1 MDFEVVHEIPG
12 RVRIRI
18 GGLVRDQP
26 LADALCH
33 WLKAE
38 CRATDTR
45 ANIYCSSVV
54 ILFDRTDQT
63 LFSQLR
69 ERLSAVT
76 RMTLLAA
83 FPGHAKPVDGLPR
96 KNFFNLKKPIAWSTI
111 AIGLALIPH
120 PLARIA
126 AIPFSV
132 ISAIPIWRRAWNVL
146 IKERRLNVDVLDSLA
161 FAVCLGRGQIATGSF
176 ITWMI
181 GLGDWIRDLTAA
193 KSRRAMTDLLDF
205 RDASAWVL
213 RSRKVVRIR
222 ATDVKPGQTVIIY
235 PGEIVPVDGEI
246 LRGTATLDQKNVTGE
261 SIPAERGPGEVVYAS
276 TVVRQG
282 KLYVRATR
290 VGNDTTAAQI
300 VKMVETA
307 PIGETRIQNYAEHF
321 ADRLVA
327 PALLLSGSLYA
338 LTGDLNRLLSMM
350 IVDFGTGIRVAAPT
364 SVLSGMVYAASRGVL
379 IKGGNYM
386 EQLARLDTI
395 VFDKTG
401 TLTQGSPQILDV
413 ISFNERQFPAA
424 KIIGLSAAAEA
435 RLTHPVAE
443 AIVSKAK
450 REHIKIP
457 ERIDSNFQIGLGV
470 EARVNGYSIHIGND
484 RFFREKSI
492 CDQAALGQVRDLSAQ
507 GCSSLLFAVDG
518 KLTGLIPYADKI
530 RPESRDVVRTL
541 HNRGLRNIVMIT
553 GDNAAV
559 AASVARQLGIDRY
572 VADALPE
579 DKARVI
585 SEYRNAGQVVA
596 MVGDGIND
604 SPALA
609 FANVGIS
616 LKTGADVA
624 RETADVILMDD
635 DLWKLIAAIDISK
648 DTIALIHQNYGIVAG
663 LNALALLLAIP
674 SGLVSP
680 NVSALI
686 SNGSAILASLNAV
699 RPMMSA

>member
-1 MDFEVVHEIPG
+1 MHFEVVHELPG
-12 RVRIRI
+12 RVRIRVR
-18 GGLVRDQP
+18 GLAHDQP

-33 WLKAE
+33 WLKCE
-38 CRATDTR
+38 CRAEGTR

-54 ILFDRTDQT
+54 ILFDRTD
-63 LFSQLR
+63 SQLFR
-69 ERLSAVT
+69 ELGEHLRLVT
-76 RMTLLAA
+76 RETLLAA
-83 FPGHAKPVDGLPR
+83 FPGHAKSEDGPPR
-96 KNFFNLKKPIAWSTI
+96 KGPLHSKKAMAWSML
-111 AIGLALIPH
+111 AIGLALIPY
-120 PLARIA
+120 PLGPLA
-126 AIPFSV
+126 AIPLT
-132 ISAIPIWRRAWNVL
+132 IMSAIPIWRRAWNV
-146 IKERRLNVDVLDSLA
+146 IWKQRRLNVDVLDSV
-161 FAVCLGRGQIATGSF
+161 AVMICLGRGQIATGAF

-193 KSRRAMTDLLDF
+193 KSKRAMADLLDF

-222 ATDVKPGQTVIIY
+222 ALEVKPGQTVIVY

-246 LRGTATLDQKNVTGE
+246 IRGTATLDQKNVTGE
-261 SIPAERGPGEVVYAS
+261 SIPAERGPGEMVFAS

-282 KLYVRATR
+282 KLSVRATR

-300 VKMVETA
+300 VRMVETA
-307 PIGETRIQNYAEHF
+307 PVGETRIQNYAEHF

-327 PALLLSGSLYA
+327 PAMLLSGGLYA
-338 LTGDLNRLLSMM
+338 LSGDVNRLLSMM

-364 SVLSGMVYAASRGVL
+364 SVLSGMVYAASQGIL
-379 IKGGNYM
+379 IKGGNHM
-386 EQLARLDTI
+386 EQLAQVDTI

-413 ISFNERQFPAA
+413 VSFSNRRFPAA
-424 KIIGLSAAAEA
+424 KIIGLAAAAEA

-443 AIVSKAK
+443 AIVSKAR
-450 REHIKIP
+450 REHIPIP

-470 EARVNGYSIHIGND
+470 EARVNGYSIHIGNH
-484 RFFREKSI
+484 RFFREKKI
-492 CDQAALGQVRDLSAQ
+492 CHEASSGQVRDFNAQ

-518 KLTGLIPYADKI
+518 KLTGLIPYADPI

-541 HNRGLRNIVMIT
+541 QNRGLRNIVMLT

-559 AASVARQLGIDRY
+559 AAGVARQLGIEKY
-572 VADALPE
+572 VAGALPD
-579 DKARVI
+579 DKARVV
-585 SEYRNAGQVVA
+585 SEYRKAGRVVA

-616 LKTGADVA
+616 LKNAADVA

-635 DLWKLIAAIDISK
+635 NLWKLIAAIDISK
-648 DTIALIHQNYGIVAG
+648 DTIALIHQNYGIIVG

-674 SGLVSP
+674 RGLVSP
-680 NVSALI
+680 NISALI